1 MIPILGLPG
10 KSPVQILLTLHLC
23 SCFLYGLAFLTNPN
37 EFNKQIGIFYACMFL
52 AEKPKGFP
60 GRFLVHNKNNSE
72 PSVFVIMC
80 APIFL
85 KTPLTKVY
93 RLMLT
98 GIHWGSSRPYK
109 VVGASWR

>member
-72 PSVFVIMC
+72 PFVFVVMC
-80 APIFL
+80 VPTFK
-85 KTPLTKVY
+85 KTP
-93 RLMLT
+93 
-98 GIHWGSSRPYK
+98 
-109 VVGASWR
+109 